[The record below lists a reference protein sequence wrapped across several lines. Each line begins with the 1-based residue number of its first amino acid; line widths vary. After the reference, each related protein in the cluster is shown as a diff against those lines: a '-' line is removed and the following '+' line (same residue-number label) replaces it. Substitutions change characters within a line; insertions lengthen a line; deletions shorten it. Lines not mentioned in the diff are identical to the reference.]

1 MSMKLNDSS
10 FLERL
15 VQVIEQSLAPGSIVE
30 RNVKLPILASGSGA
44 TAQCDVVIRSGT
56 PARQTITIVEVQD
69 RQVPVDI
76 NEFRG
81 WQQKLDDVG
90 AQHLY
95 CVSRKPFPQS
105 IKEKAALSG
114 NTIKLITLTELDAK
128 QIPINFFK
136 TIFIY
141 HDVDVPHIH
150 KKEVIFP
157 SLQDEKSREKLSAV
171 LKDLSLLKTND
182 LKFSFTPPVL
192 TALSTICIHHVSGR
206 ADTIDQ
212 TETLAIGFDRPL
224 FFLYAN
230 CGFLPIK
237 LNIEFIWNSKRVE
250 IPVTVLSYD
259 QNEHGTLAWVL
270 ESFYHS
276 SRGPIWIKFPVTS
289 SGNEYTIAGMFLTL
303 PASME
308 FSVFLEKSHTDTAI

>member
-1 MSMKLNDSS
+1 MKINDGS

-30 RNVKLPILASGSGA
+30 RNVKLPILSSGSGA
-44 TAQCDVVIRSGT
+44 TAQCDVVIRSGI

-81 WQQKLDDVG
+81 WQQKLLDVG

-114 NTIKLITLTELDAK
+114 NTIKLITLTELDAEK
-128 QIPINFFK
+128 IPINFFK
-136 TIFIY
+136 TTFIY
-141 HDVDVPHIH
+141 HDVDVPQIR

-157 SLQDEKSREKLSAV
+157 SLQGEKSVERLAAV
-171 LKDLSLLKTND
+171 VKDLSQLNTND

-206 ADTIDQ
+206 KDVAAH
-212 TETLAIGFDRPL
+212 TETLALGFDRPV
-224 FFLYAN
+224 FYLYALQK
-230 CGFLPIK
+230 FVPIK
-237 LNIEFIWNSKRVE
+237 LNIEFTWTSKRVE
-250 IPVTVLSYD
+250 IPVAILSYD
-259 QNEHGTLAWVL
+259 QDDHGALAWVL
-270 ESFYHS
+270 ESFYES
-276 SRGPIWIKFPVTS
+276 SRGPIWIKIPVTRV
-289 SGNEYTIAGMFLTL
+289 GNEYSISGMFLTL

-308 FSVFLEKSHTDTAI
+308 FSFLLEKNLRC